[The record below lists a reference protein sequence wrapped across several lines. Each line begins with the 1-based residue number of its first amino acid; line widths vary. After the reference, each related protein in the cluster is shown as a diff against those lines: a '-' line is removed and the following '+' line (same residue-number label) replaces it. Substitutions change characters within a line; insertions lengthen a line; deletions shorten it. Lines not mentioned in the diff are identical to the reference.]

1 MRPCSMRMRPAL
13 PISHSIFG
21 SRSSASHIQAP
32 YTCLSACARGDQTA
46 GPRLRLSSLNWM
58 PVASIARPMM
68 PPSASISRTRWPF
81 AVPPIAGLHGIC
93 ATVSF
98 VSVHNPTWTPIR
110 AAAYAAS
117 HPACPAPITMT
128 SKSRLLMSPSLADAE
143 SGEDV
148 GEQIV
153 SRAAAADFFERRA
166 RIGKI
171 REHELLRQ
179 GCIGRDG
186 VARPGQRAV
195 GAVDERDMPYV
206 RDRRAVARQVD
217 VERGGDGATQHV
229 EPDTG

>member
-1 MRPCSMRMRPAL
+1 
-13 PISHSIFG
+13 
-21 SRSSASHIQAP
+21 
-32 YTCLSACARGDQTA
+32 
-46 GPRLRLSSLNWM
+46 
-58 PVASIARPMM
+58 MM
-68 PPSASISRTRWPF
+68 PPSASISRTRCPF
-81 AVPPIAGLHGIC
+81 AVPPIAGLHGMC

-128 SKSRLLMSPSLADAE
+128 SNSRLLMSLLLADAE

-153 SRAAAADFFERRA
+153 GRAPAVDFFERRA
-166 RIGKI
+166 GISKI

-179 GCIGRDG
+179 GRIGGDG
-186 VARPGQRAV
+186 GARACERAV
-195 GAVDERDMPYV
+195 RAVDERDMPYV

-217 VERGGDGATQHV
+217 VERGGDRAAQHV
-229 EPDTG
+229 EPGTGRRRHRNRPRVGPRRRQIRFVRNINHFAMRCALLVSAGRTLIARLIVD